1 MLNYDMLE
9 EQREMTTGGFS
20 PIHIQN
26 PEGFMPIM
34 LDHCENVTDRFLLHF
49 CNKTKLCEII
59 SYVNFVMN
67 LKQFLLFSTV
77 SHKVQTFCTYSF
89 SM

>member
-1 MLNYDMLE
+1 MFNYDMLE

-34 LDHCENVTDRFLLHF
+34 LDHCENVNDRF
-49 CNKTKLCEII
+49 
-59 SYVNFVMN
+59 
-67 LKQFLLFSTV
+67 
-77 SHKVQTFCTYSF
+77 
-89 SM
+89 